1 MLYMVRRH
9 LGLGVDQFRA
19 LRWEEQELL
28 RQGLFEEFNPERWK
42 EELAR
47 MGVGA
52 GDEALYED
60 NVVERDD
67 NSLEALADIMPGVG
81 FTVREV

>member
-1 MLYMVRRH
+1 MVRRH
-9 LGLGVDQFRA
+9 CNLSVDEFRA
-19 LRWEEQELL
+19 LRWEEQELI
-28 RQGLFEEFNPERWK
+28 RQGLFEEFNPQRWK

-52 GDEALYED
+52 GDEAAPFAD
-60 NVVERDD
+60 DVDERNDS
-67 NSLEALADIMPGVG
+67 SLGALADIMPGVG